1 MPANVKF
8 GSAVMSRISKWKPE
22 TTKVKVVFRLQFNAT
37 HIPSSGWDKLFIS
50 FVPSESG
57 KTSAKTS
64 KANVRNGTCKWADPI
79 YETTRLIQDT
89 KTKKYDEKLYKLVV
103 SMGSS
108 RASILGEATINL
120 ADYADASKPSSV
132 AMPLHGCNSGAIL
145 HVTVQLLTSKTGFR
159 EFEQQRE
166 HRERGL
172 QMGSD
177 SNRIDDSGANSV
189 SSLDA
194 TASDQMDKVHTK
206 AKARPQSIEF
216 PSHGQGLREE
226 SADSGVGYDGS
237 SNTSESFYAEKIDC
251 SSTHEIDSLKSTVSG
266 DLSGLSHYQSP
277 KKEKGNLSDP
287 QFLAHGRSDWVQRWG
302 SDYSLD
308 HGLAIAYEENSKLRG
323 SLEVAESAVQELKM
337 EVSSLRCYADALG
350 KETQKFASSLVAEI
364 ASGEELAKEIM
375 LLKSESSKFKNDVER
390 LKSQKSTSSFTSKE
404 SSQCEQQ
411 DHLLQEK
418 QVTWV
423 KGLSVLED
431 KMKDVQRKAY
441 LGFDERDFSFLHSD
455 LQELFIILEDIR
467 HGTGVVSSVPSNH
480 AAIDN
485 IGTMNLHNNNKQFV
499 SGTGFDVELYH
510 PESVLQYVS
519 LPNLVSQESESR
531 VATDAIELKVLEL
544 VRELDESKIE
554 KEGLARKMDQME
566 CYYESLVQELEENQ
580 KQILGELQNL
590 RGEHSICLYTISNN
604 NAEMESIRKD
614 MTEKII
620 RFSEERQELDS
631 LNKELQRRVVASEAA
646 LKRTRLNYSIAVD
659 QLQKDLELLS
669 FQVLSMFET
678 NENLMKQAY
687 SETSQLSFDG
697 YTDILQNV
705 EESGVAKLSKC
716 INQSPG
722 LEKQFLGGN
731 ILVGDMK
738 KSLTLQEDIYQKV
751 EEERCEIH
759 STNVYLD
766 IFSKTLKET
775 LFEASSK
782 IRLMKE
788 EMDGIAQQLEVRIE
802 SGDILMGKLQVAMD
816 EIHALNDY
824 KAISISK
831 SNDMLLRN
839 QISEAKLESVSM
851 ENFHLK
857 EQIMECELL
866 MKEYKSYQSKY
877 VTCSAEKSE
886 LENLLKQEA
895 TENEKL
901 RSEVSSL
908 NVQLKILNDGYIE
921 SVVSKDNLQNSI
933 MSLQDKLASLLA
945 SYELQSSGQSPSYD
959 ISFQNSELKDFY
971 EIIIKLE
978 GAQLNACKRIIQLTE
993 EKKDLQEERQM
1004 ANMSV
1009 NSIRSEIIGMKQKFR
1024 HDIKDIEAKLDV
1036 SNTLVGKLQVKFES
1050 VASKFH
1056 SSAEAEQNNAQQN
1069 EELFADLAH
1078 VELQL
1083 QELAFKHQEFT
1094 QEILGLGSTDEEL
1107 ERCKMTIAELAQEKQ
1122 ELEILLQAKIEESFK
1137 LASDLDSAKGS
1148 LRCVQDDLHVE
1159 KGIRHKLEGT
1169 VAEYDICKMTIAKLV
1184 QERTDLTNLLEI
1196 KTKESVNLAS
1206 DLDNVKQSYKFLQ
1219 DDFLVHKGVKDKLE
1233 STIGDLE
1240 RSKVTIAE
1248 LIQEKQD
1255 LTILLESKSKES
1267 VKLACDLDSLKESL
1281 KSMEDE
1287 LIVEKG
1293 FRDKLGGTITDLER
1307 SKITIDELLQEKQ
1320 DLTVLLDCKTREAL
1334 NLAADLDS
1342 MKESLRCLQVEL
1354 HVEKGFRDKLEDT
1367 VTELDRNKV
1376 IVGELMQDKKGLVML
1391 LEAETEKSVKQSSEL
1406 NSLNEVV
1413 SCLKNELNVEK
1424 GFRDELEVTVSE
1436 LKSSKSTISELIQ
1449 ENQDLKSSLE
1459 EKIEDSVKLE
1469 SCVASLKE
1477 SLKCLQDNLLV
1488 EIGLKEKLE
1497 CTVLEI
1503 TSQIKEEQD
1512 KLRCIESPD
1521 ADMVNLRLLASNLD
1535 IKRSKNDLSV
1545 QHKDCQEDSI
1555 KESSRPTGLSCQLGE
1570 IHEHVLAAEVRLT
1583 FVKTQ
1588 YESLIEELVLQL
1600 KQSKGHHVE
1609 LQKTHFD
1616 IESQLK
1622 RSLTSETRLSNENT
1636 ELMTTVHCLRSEL
1649 EASVIENRVLSES
1662 ISVIMPQLEEFKRK
1676 SVTLEA
1682 ELNQDARV
1690 HKELKN
1696 KLEIT
1701 EAEICELIF
1710 CNAENEI
1717 VMIVLKDRLDE
1728 QKGHIALMEKSNI
1741 EYIKLQSQI
1750 DEVTRKLSE
1759 QILRTEEFKNLSVHL
1774 KELKDKAEAECLL
1787 AREKKGPEGPSFAVQ
1802 ESLRIAFIKEQY
1814 ETKLQELRQQ
1824 LSISKKHGEEML
1836 WKLQDVV
1843 NELEDRKKNEASH
1856 LKRNE
1861 ELSIKVLELEAEL
1874 QSVFS
1879 DKREKTNAYDRIQT
1893 ELDCAI
1899 LSLECCKEEKEK
1911 LEASLRECLEEKSII
1926 TAELALRREQ
1936 LENSVSS
1943 IDIQDEVAVD
1953 TVKTM
1958 SSNVS
1963 NGKSSFGS
1971 STADISNGDSAS
1983 NLPSEYFDHNS
1994 PMDSEQIL
2002 DTSLAQV
2009 GKAKISVS
2017 PNNGQAIQV
2026 LESKGIHKIPD
2037 HGLSNEG
2044 KLSPSISKNIAVNQ
2058 NFRAETLKSSIDHL
2072 HEELERMK
2080 NENSHISQANH
2091 DPYVQDLQSELMH
2104 LHKANQDLESMFPWF
2119 HNCLGSGNALERV
2132 LALEIE
2138 LAESLRAKKTSSL
2151 HIQSSFLKQ
2160 HSDEEAV
2167 LKSFKDINEL
2177 IKEMLEL
2184 KAKYA
2189 SVETELK
2196 EMHDRYSDLSLQF
2209 AEVEGERQKLSM
2221 TLKNIR
2227 TPKKPGYLSRS
2238 SSDTL
2243 WDQ

>member
-1 MPANVKF
+1 
-8 GSAVMSRISKWKPE
+8 MSRISKWKPE

-37 HIPSSGWDKLFIS
+37 HIPLSGWDKLFIS
-50 FVPSESG
+50 FVPTESG

-64 KANVRNGTCKWADPI
+64 KANVRNGACKWGDPI

-89 KTKKYDEKLYKLVV
+89 KTKKYDEKLYKLIV

-108 RASILGEATINL
+108 RASIFGEATINL

-132 AMPLHGCNSGAIL
+132 AMPLNGCNSGAIL

-177 SNRIDDSGANSV
+177 SNMIDDSGANSV

-194 TASDQMDKVHTK
+194 TTSDQMDKAHTK

-226 SADSGVGYDGS
+226 SADSGAGYDGS
-237 SNTSESFYAEKIDC
+237 SNTSESFYAEKNDC

-266 DLSGLSHYQSP
+266 DINGLPHYQSP
-277 KKEKGNLSDP
+277 KKEKGDTSDH
-287 QFLAHGRSDWVQRWG
+287 QFLAQGRSDWVQRWG
-302 SDYSLD
+302 SDYSMD

-323 SLEVAESAVQELKM
+323 SLEVAESSVQELKM

-350 KETQKFASSLVAEI
+350 KETQKFASNLVAEI
-364 ASGEELAKEIM
+364 ASGEELAKEVI
-375 LLKSESSKFKNDVER
+375 LLKSECSKFKNDVER
-390 LKSQKSTSSFTSKE
+390 LKSQNLTSSFASKE

-411 DHLLQEK
+411 DHILQDK
-418 QVTWV
+418 QVKWV

-455 LQELFIILEDIR
+455 LQELFIILQDIR
-467 HGTGVVSSVPSNH
+467 HGTGAVSSVSSNH

-485 IGTMNLHNNNKQFV
+485 FGTMNLHNNKQFV

-510 PESVLQYVS
+510 PENVLQYVS
-519 LPNLVSQESESR
+519 LPNLVSQDSESR

-554 KEGLARKMDQME
+554 KESLARKMDQME

-580 KQILGELQNL
+580 KQLLGELQNL
-590 RGEHSICLYTISNN
+590 RGEHSICMYTISTN
-604 NAEMESIRKD
+604 NAEMESMQKD

-620 RFSEERQELDS
+620 KFSEERQELDS
-631 LNKELQRRVVASEAA
+631 LNNELQRRVVASEAA

-678 NENLMKQAY
+678 NENLMKQAFC
-687 SETSQLSFDG
+687 ETSQQCFDG

-716 INQSPG
+716 INQSPR
-722 LEKQFLGGN
+722 LEKQFLGGD

-738 KSLTLQEDIYQKV
+738 KSLILQEDIYQKV

-775 LFEASSK
+775 LFEAISK

-788 EMDGIAQQLEVRIE
+788 EMDGIAQKLEVRIE
-802 SGDILMGKLQVAMD
+802 SEDILMGKLQMAMD
-816 EIHALNDY
+816 EIHALNNY

-831 SNDMLLRN
+831 SSDMLLRS
-839 QISEAKLESVSM
+839 QITEAKLESLSM
-851 ENFHLK
+851 ENCHLR

-866 MKEYKSYQSKY
+866 IKEYKSYQSKY

-908 NVQLKILNDGYIE
+908 NLQLKTLNDRYSE
-921 SVVSKDNLQNSI
+921 SVVLKKNLKSNI

-945 SYELQSSGQSPSYD
+945 SSELQSSGQSLSCD
-959 ISFQNSELKDFY
+959 LSFQDSELKDFY
-971 EIIIKLE
+971 DIIMKLE
-978 GAQLNACKRIIQLTE
+978 VTQLNACKRIIQLTE
-993 EKKDLQEERQM
+993 EKKDLQDERQM

-1009 NSIRSEIIGMKQKFR
+1009 NNVRSEIIGMKQKFK
-1024 HDIKDIEAKLDV
+1024 HDIEDIEAKLDV

-1083 QELAFKHQEFT
+1083 QELAFKHQEFS
-1094 QEILGLGSTDEEL
+1094 QEILGLGSTAEEL
-1107 ERCKMTIAELAQEKQ
+1107 ERCKMIVAELTRENQ

-1137 LASDLDSAKGS
+1137 LASDLDSAKDS
-1148 LRCVQDDLHVE
+1148 LRCVQDDLHAE

-1169 VAEYDICKMTIAKLV
+1169 VAEYDICKMTIAGIV
-1184 QERTDLTNLLEI
+1184 QERTDLTDLLEK
-1196 KTKESVNLAS
+1196 KTKESVDLAS

-1219 DDFLVHKGVKDKLE
+1219 DDFLVHEGVKDKLE

-1240 RSKVTIAE
+1240 RSKMTIGE
-1248 LIQEKQD
+1248 LKQEKQD
-1255 LTILLESKSKES
+1255 LTMLLESTSKES
-1267 VKLACDLDSLKESL
+1267 VKLKCDLNSLKESL
-1281 KSMEDE
+1281 KSLEDD

-1293 FRDKLGGTITDLER
+1293 FRDKLEGTVADLER

-1320 DLTVLLDCKTREAL
+1320 DLTVLLDSKTRESL
-1334 NLAADLDS
+1334 NLAADLDI
-1342 MKESLRCLQVEL
+1342 MKKSLRCLQDEL
-1354 HVEKGFRDKLEDT
+1354 QVEKGFRDKLEDT
-1367 VTELDRNKV
+1367 VTEIEKSKAIID
-1376 IVGELMQDKKGLVML
+1376 ELMQDKKGLVML
-1391 LEAETEKSVKQSSEL
+1391 LEAETEKSAKQSSEL

-1424 GFRDELEVTVSE
+1424 GFRDELEVAVFE
-1436 LKSSKSTISELIQ
+1436 LKSSKTTISELKQ
-1449 ENQDLKSSLE
+1449 EKQDLKLSLE

-1469 SCVASLKE
+1469 SYVARVKE

-1488 EIGLKEKLE
+1488 ETGLKEKLE
-1497 CTVLEI
+1497 CTVVEI
-1503 TSQIKEEQD
+1503 TSQLDEAQD
-1512 KLRCIESPD
+1512 KLRCFESLD
-1521 ADMVNLRLLASNLD
+1521 AKMVNLRQLPSNLD
-1535 IKRSKNDLSV
+1535 IKRSQNNLSV
-1545 QHKDCQEDSI
+1545 QHKDFQE
-1555 KESSRPTGLSCQLGE
+1555 ESSHPTGLSCQLAE
-1570 IHEHVLAAEVRLT
+1570 IHEHVLAAEVTLT

-1588 YESLIEELVLQL
+1588 YESLIEDLVLQL
-1600 KQSKGHHVE
+1600 EQSKGQHVE
-1609 LQKTHFD
+1609 LQKTNFD

-1622 RSLTSETRLSNENT
+1622 HSLTSETHLSNENA
-1636 ELMTTVHCLRSEL
+1636 ELMASVHCLRSEL
-1649 EASVIENRVLSES
+1649 EASVTENRVLSES
-1662 ISVIMPQLEEFKRK
+1662 ISVLMPQLEEFKRK

-1690 HKELKN
+1690 HKELKD
-1696 KLEIT
+1696 KLQTAE
-1701 EAEICELIF
+1701 EEICELIF
-1710 CNAENEI
+1710 CNAEKEI
-1717 VMIVLKDRLDE
+1717 EMIVFREILDE

-1741 EYIKLQSQI
+1741 ESFKLQNQI
-1750 DEVTRKLSE
+1750 DDITRKLSE

-1824 LSISKKHGEEML
+1824 ISISKKHGEEML

-1843 NELEDRKKNEASH
+1843 NELEDRKKTEASH

-1861 ELSIKVLELEAEL
+1861 ELSIKVLELEAQL

-1911 LEASLRECLEEKSII
+1911 LELSLRECVEEKSII
-1926 TAELALRREQ
+1926 TAELALRKEH

-1953 TVKTM
+1953 TIKSI

-1963 NGKSSFGS
+1963 NGKSSSVS
-1971 STADISNGDSAS
+1971 STTDVSNGDSS
-1983 NLPSEYFDHNS
+1983 LKLSSEYFDRNS
-1994 PMDSEQIL
+1994 HMDSEQIL
-2002 DTSLAQV
+2002 DTSLVQV
-2009 GKAKISVS
+2009 KKAKNSVS

-2026 LESKGIHKIPD
+2026 LESKGL
-2037 HGLSNEG
+2037 LSEEG
-2044 KLSPSISKNIAVNQ
+2044 KLSPSISKDIAVNQ

-2119 HNCLGSGNALERV
+2119 HNCLESGNALERV

-2138 LAESLRAKKTSSL
+2138 LAEALRAKKTSSL

-2209 AEVEGERQKLSM
+2209 AEVEGERQKLTM
-2221 TLKNIR
+2221 TLRNIR
-2227 TPKKPGYLSRS
+2227 TPKKPGYLNRS

>member
-1 MPANVKF
+1 M
-8 GSAVMSRISKWKPE
+8 
-22 TTKVKVVFRLQFNAT
+22 
-37 HIPSSGWDKLFIS
+37 FIS
-50 FVPSESG
+50 FVPTESG

-64 KANVRNGTCKWADPI
+64 KAIVRNGTCKWADPI

-89 KTKKYDEKLYKLVV
+89 KTKKIDEKLYKLVV

-206 AKARPQSIEF
+206 AKVRPQSLEF
-216 PSHGQGLREE
+216 LSHGQGLREE
-226 SADSGVGYDGS
+226 FADSGVGYDGS
-237 SNTSESFYAEKIDC
+237 SNTSESFYAEKNDC

-266 DLSGLSHYQSP
+266 DISGLSHYQSP
-277 KKEKGNLSDP
+277 KKEKGDLSDH
-287 QFLAHGRSDWVQRWG
+287 QFLAQGRSDWVQRWG
-302 SDYSLD
+302 SDYSMD

-323 SLEVAESAVQELKM
+323 SLEVAESSVQELKM

-350 KETQKFASSLVAEI
+350 RDTQKFASSLVAEI

-390 LKSQKSTSSFTSKE
+390 LKSQKFTSSFASKE

-418 QVTWV
+418 EVTWV

-455 LQELFIILEDIR
+455 LQELFIILQDIR
-467 HGTGVVSSVPSNH
+467 HGTGVASAIPSNH

-485 IGTMNLHNNNKQFV
+485 IGTMNSNNNKHFV

-554 KEGLARKMDQME
+554 RESLARKMDQME

-590 RGEHSICLYTISNN
+590 RGEHSICLYTISTN
-604 NAEMESIRKD
+604 NAEMESIQKD

-678 NENLMKQAY
+678 NESLMKQAF
-687 SETSQLSFDG
+687 SETSQLCFDG
-697 YTDILQNV
+697 YADILQNV

-722 LEKQFLGGN
+722 LEKQFLGRD

-738 KSLTLQEDIYQKV
+738 KSLILQEDIYQKV

-759 STNVYLD
+759 STNLYLD
-766 IFSKTLKET
+766 IFSKTLEEM
-775 LFEASSK
+775 LFEANSK
-782 IRLMKE
+782 IRLLKE

-802 SGDILMGKLQVAMD
+802 SGDILMGKLQMAMD
-816 EIHALNDY
+816 EIHSLNDY

-831 SNDMLLRN
+831 SSDMLLRN
-839 QISEAKLESVSM
+839 QITEAKLESVSM
-851 ENFHLK
+851 ENCHLK

-886 LENLLKQEA
+886 LENLVKLEA

-908 NVQLKILNDGYIE
+908 NEQLKTLNDGYIE
-921 SVVSKDNLQNSI
+921 SVVSKENLQNNI

-945 SYELQSSGQSPSYD
+945 SYELQSSGQLLSHD
-959 ISFQNSELKDFY
+959 LSFQHSELKDFY
-971 EIIIKLE
+971 DIIMKLE
-978 GAQLNACKRIIQLTE
+978 GAHLNACKRIIQLSE
-993 EKKDLQEERQM
+993 EKKDLQDERQM

-1009 NSIRSEIIGMKQKFR
+1009 NNIRSEIIGMKQKFK

-1050 VASKFH
+1050 VANKFH
-1056 SSAEAEQNNAQQN
+1056 SSAEAEQNNARQN

-1083 QELAFKHQEFT
+1083 QELAFKHQEFS
-1094 QEILGLGSTDEEL
+1094 QEILGLGSTAEEL
-1107 ERCKMTIAELAQEKQ
+1107 ERCKMIIAELTREKQ

-1137 LASDLDSAKGS
+1137 LASDLDSAKDS
-1148 LRCVQDDLHVE
+1148 LKCVQDDLHVE

-1169 VAEYDICKMTIAKLV
+1169 VAEYDICKMTIAGLV
-1184 QERTDLTNLLEI
+1184 QERTDLTNLLEN

-1240 RSKVTIAE
+1240 RSKMTIAE

-1255 LTILLESKSKES
+1255 LTMLLESKSKES
-1267 VKLACDLDSLKESL
+1267 VKLASDLDSLKESL
-1281 KSMEDE
+1281 KSLEDD

-1293 FRDKLGGTITDLER
+1293 FREKLGGTITDLER
-1307 SKITIDELLQEKQ
+1307 SKMTIDELLQEKQ
-1320 DLTVLLDCKTREAL
+1320 DLTVLLDCKSRESVD
-1334 NLAADLDS
+1334 LAADLDS
-1342 MKESLRCLQVEL
+1342 MKESLRCLQDEL
-1354 HVEKGFRDKLEDT
+1354 QVEKGFRDKLEDT
-1367 VTELDRNKV
+1367 VKELESSKV

-1413 SCLKNELNVEK
+1413 SCLKNELSVEK
-1424 GFRDELEVTVSE
+1424 GFRDELEVTVSK
-1436 LKSSKSTISELIQ
+1436 LRSSKTTISELIQ
-1449 ENQDLKSSLE
+1449 DKQDLKLSLE

-1469 SCVASLKE
+1469 SYVASVKE

-1488 EIGLKEKLE
+1488 EKGLKEKLE

-1503 TSQIKEEQD
+1503 TSQLKEEQD
-1512 KLRCIESPD
+1512 KLRCIDSPD
-1521 ADMVNLRLLASNLD
+1521 ADMVNSRQLASNLD

-1545 QHKDCQEDSI
+1545 QHKDCQEEPI
-1555 KESSRPTGLSCQLGE
+1555 IESSRPTGLSCQLAE

-1600 KQSKGHHVE
+1600 KQSKGHHIE

-1622 RSLTSETRLSNENT
+1622 RSLTSETHLSNENA

-1690 HKELKN
+1690 NKELKD
-1696 KLEIT
+1696 KLEIA
-1701 EAEICELIF
+1701 EEEICELIF
-1710 CNAENEI
+1710 CNAEKEI
-1717 VMIVLKDRLDE
+1717 VMIVLKDKLDE

-1741 EYIKLQSQI
+1741 ESIKLQNQF

-1774 KELKDKAEAECLL
+1774 KELKDEAEAECLL

-1856 LKRNE
+1856 LKKNE

-1911 LEASLRECLEEKSII
+1911 LEASLRVCVEEKSII

-1943 IDIQDEVAVD
+1943 IDIQDEVDVD
-1953 TVKTM
+1953 TVKSI

-1963 NGKSSFGS
+1963 NGKSSFVS
-1971 STADISNGDSAS
+1971 STTDISNGDSTS
-1983 NLPSEYFDHNS
+1983 NLSSEYFDRNS
-1994 PMDSEQIL
+1994 HMDSEQIL
-2002 DTSLAQV
+2002 DTSLVQV
-2009 GKAKISVS
+2009 VKAKKSVS
-2017 PNNGQAIQV
+2017 PNNGQASQV
-2026 LESKGIHKIPD
+2026 LESKGIHKIPER
-2037 HGLSNEG
+2037 GLSSEG
-2044 KLSPSISKNIAVNQ
+2044 KLSPSISKDIAVNQ

-2104 LHKANQDLESMFPWF
+2104 LNKANQDLESMFPWY

-2138 LAESLRAKKTSSL
+2138 LAEALRAKKTSSL

-2209 AEVEGERQKLSM
+2209 AEVEGERQKLTM

-2227 TPKKPGYLSRS
+2227 TPKKPGYLNRS